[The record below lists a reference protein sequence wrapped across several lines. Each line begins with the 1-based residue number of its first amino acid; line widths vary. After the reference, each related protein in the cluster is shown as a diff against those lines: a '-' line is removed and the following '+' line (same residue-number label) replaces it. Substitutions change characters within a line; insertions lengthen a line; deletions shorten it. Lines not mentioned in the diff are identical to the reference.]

1 MKMKGKHQ
9 NLGFAVKAVHRE
21 KFIVLN
27 KYIRNEER
35 STISHLNVHLRN
47 QANEEQVKSKVSKLR
62 EVIKIRAAINKMESR
77 KSTEK
82 NQ

>member
-1 MKMKGKHQ
+1 MKMKAKHQ
-9 NLGFAVKAVHRE
+9 NLGDAVKAAHKE

-27 KYIRNEER
+27 AYIRNEER
-35 STISHLNVHLRN
+35 STINHLNVHLRN

-62 EVIKIRAAINKMESR
+62 EVIKIRAAINKIESR

>member
-1 MKMKGKHQ
+1 MKMKAKHQ
-9 NLGFAVKAVHRE
+9 NLGDAVKAVQRE

-27 KYIRNEER
+27 EYIRNEER
-35 STISHLNVHLRN
+35 STINHLNVHLRN
-47 QANEEQVKSKVSKLR
+47 QANEEQVKSTVSKLR
-62 EVIKIRAAINKMESR
+62 EVIKIRAAINKTESR

>member
-1 MKMKGKHQ
+1 MKLKGKHQ
-9 NLGFAVKAVHRE
+9 NLGDAVKAVHRE

-62 EVIKIRAAINKMESR
+62 EVIKVRAAINKIGSR
-77 KSTEK
+77 KSMEK

>member
-1 MKMKGKHQ
+1 MKMKAKHQ
-9 NLGFAVKAVHRE
+9 NLGDAVKAVQRE

-27 KYIRNEER
+27 EYIRNEER
-35 STISHLNVHLRN
+35 STINHLNVHLRN

-62 EVIKIRAAINKMESR
+62 EVIKIRAAINKTESR

>member
-1 MKMKGKHQ
+1 MKMKAKHQ
-9 NLGFAVKAVHRE
+9 NLGDAVKAVQRE

-27 KYIRNEER
+27 EYIRNEER
-35 STISHLNVHLRN
+35 STINHLNVHLRN

-62 EVIKIRAAINKMESR
+62 EVIKIRAAINKTESR
-77 KSTEK
+77 KSKEK

>member
-1 MKMKGKHQ
+1 M
-9 NLGFAVKAVHRE
+9 NE
-21 KFIVLN
+21 
-27 KYIRNEER
+27 YIRNEER
-35 STISHLNVHLRN
+35 STVNHLNVHLRS

-62 EVIKIRAAINKMESR
+62 EVIKIRAAINEIESR

>member
-1 MKMKGKHQ
+1 MKGKHQ
-9 NLGFAVKAVHRE
+9 NLGDAVKAVHRE

>member
-1 MKMKGKHQ
+1 MKMKAKHQ
-9 NLGFAVKAVHRE
+9 NLGDALKAVHRE

-27 KYIRNEER
+27 EYIRNEER
-35 STISHLNVHLRN
+35 STINHLNVHLRN

-62 EVIKIRAAINKMESR
+62 EVIKIRAAINKTESR